1 MENNIETREWM
12 AQMEKSSRQQV
23 RWARLQ
29 CLFALIAAVC
39 CGAALLAVLTLVP
52 QVQQVAGQI
61 QELGTQ
67 AEVVLTNLETVT
79 SELAAV
85 DLESMVANVDSL
97 VTESQDGVKQ
107 ALDKINELDI
117 TSLNQAIA
125 DLSAVVKPLAD
136 FFGRFS

>member
-1 MENNIETREWM
+1 MENNPELLEWM
-12 AQMEKSSRQQV
+12 TRMEKSNRQQV
-23 RWARLQ
+23 RLARLQ
-29 CLFALIAAVC
+29 CLFALVAAVC
-39 CGAALLAVLTLVP
+39 CGAVLLAVLSLAP
-52 QVQQVAGQI
+52 QIRQMAGQVRD
-61 QELGTQ
+61 LGTQ

-79 SELAAV
+79 SELAQV
-85 DLESMVANVDSL
+85 DLESMVTNVDTL

-136 FFGRFS
+136 FFGRFG

>member
-1 MENNIETREWM
+1 MENNPEIQEWM
-12 AQMEKSSRQQV
+12 VRVEKSGRQQV

-29 CLFALIAAVC
+29 CLFAFVAALC
-39 CGAALLAVLTLVP
+39 CGAVLLAVLSLVP
-52 QVQQVAGQI
+52 QVQEMAGQVRD
-61 QELGTQ
+61 LGTQ

-79 SELAAV
+79 SELAEV
-85 DLESMVANVDSL
+85 DLESMVTNVDSL

-136 FFGRFS
+136 FFSRFS